1 MGSAPR
7 ARDGSCGPHISLG
20 CAQRKVAAAA
30 VEKKGA
36 MCLNPAHSGRFGQ
49 VRGVP
54 TGDIGRLRQ
63 DTTLGAGSVLLKLA
77 GTKPATG
84 SCEVGVSDR
93 FDLRFPAA
101 AALPTSNQS
110 ALSEAG
116 SAEREVGALRQPP
129 PKAPPNPPN
138 AGKHH
143 LCSPRPKRTRQETAL
158 SRGHRLARPPY

>member
-7 ARDGSCGPHISLG
+7 ARDGSCGPHFSLG
-20 CAQRKVAAAA
+20 CAQRNPPEGLLLPLRGNSPSVAAAA

-36 MCLNPAHSGRFGQ
+36 LCPNPAFGRFGQ

-138 AGKHH
+138 AGKYH
-143 LCSPRPKRTRQETAL
+143 LCSPRPRRTR
-158 SRGHRLARPPY
+158 